1 MKKITVEKRIIIHDD
16 DVGTSVEVREDADGL
31 DLIEIRAEDSANSAV
46 TLDVAMARALA
57 QALIETADYIETRI
71 ANR

>member
-1 MKKITVEKRIIIHDD
+1 MKRITIEKRIIIHDD

-31 DLIEIRAEDSANSAV
+31 DLIEIRGETPV
-46 TLDVAMARALA
+46 TVDVAMARALA